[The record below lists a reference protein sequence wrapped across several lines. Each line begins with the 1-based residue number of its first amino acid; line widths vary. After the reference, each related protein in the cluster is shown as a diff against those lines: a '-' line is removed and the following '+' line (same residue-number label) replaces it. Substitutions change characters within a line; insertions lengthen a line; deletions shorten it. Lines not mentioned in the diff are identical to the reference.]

1 MAALKQFVARLRA
14 LLRGRDLDR
23 EFAEEMQAHL
33 DLATEDN
40 IRKGMSQD
48 EARRHAALRLGG
60 ATSLHSQHRD
70 ARGLPVI
77 DSLLQDLK
85 FVFRTLRADR
95 WFSATVIGVLALGI
109 GANTLGFTIVN
120 AAFFRGLPFE
130 QSAQLHM
137 VTWLNERG
145 RRVGATLNDLE
156 AWRSGSRA
164 FEALGGYDDTSASL
178 SDARALPDEIRLTR
192 VTTNTFAILRQPP
205 ILGRDFVAEDAAPS
219 AEPVVMLSH
228 HIWNTRYSLDPAVLG
243 RTVRIDGRPAT
254 VIGVMPDGMLFPDR
268 SDAWTPFVSAAGEI
282 GPGTQR
288 LEVFGRL
295 HDGASK
301 RSAQAEF
308 DGIAMAQKAA
318 HPDELKEITGAR
330 VETIPDAAIG
340 GIGRQLFVIIMAV
353 VMFVLVIAGAN
364 VANLLLLRSAARAR
378 EMALRSA
385 MGATRWRLIRQLLM
399 ESLVLSL
406 LGAAVG
412 MVLAQGAVRAFAAA
426 MANGGLPFW
435 VVFSIDYVVL
445 AYAAAVATVTAM
457 VFGLAPA
464 IHLSAAHSNA
474 VIKDGGR
481 GSIGAPRVR
490 RFGAAMVVLELSV
503 AIALLGGAGLMVR
516 SFHTLYSIDLGVNI
530 DPLITMRVDLPA
542 SQYPTAVDRRAFV
555 AALEP
560 RLGAIPGVQAATVT
574 TGVPS
579 RDGGER
585 YVEVDGTPADAP
597 RVMVSTV
604 TITPS
609 FFETIDIDVRQGRA
623 FVDAD
628 GASGS
633 EAAIINRRFA
643 GQFLAGQ
650 DPIGR
655 RLRFLR
661 RNPAPGDP
669 PDVWRTIVGVAPDVS
684 HGSPSDSY
692 INAVVYL
699 PYREAAPASASL
711 LLRSSLPAASIM
723 NAARRE
729 VQALDA
735 DLPIVELRTVADIL
749 GEDRWAYRTFGTMFA
764 AFAVI
769 AILLSAAALYATVAH
784 SVAQRTAEFG
794 VRVALGA
801 NRRAILWLVLGRGLT
816 QLAAGIAFGL
826 AGAFLLGDVLS
837 GMLVGVSPADP
848 ITFAAIT
855 LTLTAV
861 SIAACL
867 RPALRATR
875 VDPMTAL
882 RSE

>member
-1 MAALKQFVARLRA
+1 MA
-14 LLRGRDLDR
+14 
-23 EFAEEMQAHL
+23 
-33 DLATEDN
+33 T
-40 IRKGMSQD
+40 
-48 EARRHAALRLGG
+48 
-60 ATSLHSQHRD
+60 
-70 ARGLPVI
+70 LPVI
-77 DSLLQDLK
+77 DSLRQDLK

-137 VTWLNERG
+137 VTWINDKG
-145 RRVGATLNDLE
+145 RRVGATPIELE
-156 AWRSGSRA
+156 EWRSQSRA
-164 FEALGGYDDTSASL
+164 FEALAGYDDTSASL
-178 SDARALPDEIRLTR
+178 SDDRALPDQVRATR
-192 VTTNTFAILRQPP
+192 VTPNTFAILRQSP
-205 ILGRDFVAEDAAPS
+205 ILGRDFLAADATPS
-219 AEPVVMLSH
+219 AEPVVLLSH
-228 HIWNTRYSLDPAVLG
+228 HTWRNRYGGDPAVLG
-243 RTVRIDGRPAT
+243 RSVRIDGRPAT

-268 SDAWTPFVSAAGEI
+268 SDLWVPFVPTAGEI
-282 GPGTQR
+282 GSSAPR

-295 HDGASK
+295 LEGASK

-308 DGIAMAQKAA
+308 DGIARAEKAA
-318 HPDELKEITGAR
+318 HPDELTEISGAR
-330 VETIPDAAIG
+330 VETIPEAAIG
-340 GIGRQLFVIIMAV
+340 GIGRRLFLIIMAV

-385 MGATRWRLIRQLLM
+385 MGATRWRLIRQLLV
-399 ESLVLSL
+399 ESIVLSL
-406 LGAAVG
+406 FGAALG
-412 MVLAQGAVRAFAAA
+412 IVLAQGAVRAFGAA

-445 AYAAAVATVTAM
+445 AYAATIAVVTAT

-464 IHLSAAHSNA
+464 LHLSSSNSND

-481 GSIGAPRVR
+481 GSVGAPRVR
-490 RFGAAMVVLELSV
+490 RFGAAMVILELSV
-503 AIALLGGAGLMVR
+503 AIALLGGAGLLLR
-516 SFHTLYSIDLGVNI
+516 SFTALYSIDLGVNI
-530 DPLITMRVDLPA
+530 EPLVTMRVDLPA
-542 SQYPTAVDRRAFV
+542 SKYRNADDRRAFV

-560 RLGAIPGVQAATVT
+560 RLAAIPGVQAATIT

-585 YVEVDGTPADAP
+585 YFEIEGRPADAP

-609 FFETIDIDVRQGRA
+609 FFDTIDVRMRQGRS

-628 GASGS
+628 GAPGS
-633 EAAIINRRFA
+633 EAAIINRRLA
-643 GQFLAGQ
+643 EQFLPAQ
-650 DPIGR
+650 NPIGR
-655 RLRFLR
+655 HLRFLR
-661 RNPAPGDP
+661 RQPAPGDP

-699 PYREAAPASASL
+699 PYREAAPAAASL
-711 LLRSSLPAASIM
+711 LLRSGLPPASIM

-729 VQALDA
+729 VQGLDT

-749 GEDRWAYRTFGTMFA
+749 AEDRWAYRTFGTMFA

-769 AILLSAAALYATVAH
+769 AILLSAAALYAVVAD

-794 VRVALGA
+794 IRAALGA
-801 NRRAILWLVLGRGLT
+801 NHRAIMWLVLSRGLK
-816 QLAAGIAFGL
+816 QLAAGIVFGL
-826 AGAFLLGDVLS
+826 AGAFVLGDILS
-837 GMLVGVSPADP
+837 GMLVGVSPTDP

-855 LTLTAV
+855 LALTAV

-867 RPALRATR
+867 RPALRAAR

-882 RSE
+882 RTE